1 MLQFQVRTL
10 AGQLR
15 QPRSEGEEAREQ
27 TGECALCRAA
37 DGGGHVTRL
46 KQQAEDMRRRFEH
59 DLAVLQ
65 REKSTLEQQLA
76 DTRRRGPPTDPR
88 GPSGVMGLQQ
98 QLGEIQGRIGRAR
111 EVEAEVVKAE
121 AQAKEVQV
129 ARLAREMKTTSAH
142 LGLERD
148 GRENQRRILIEQN
161 DLIDELDVE
170 LRKEKSAR
178 EAAEAKLVELE
189 TIMRLS
195 MGKKDSDDERSR
207 KDVRSS
213 VVVVREA
220 DRSAIT
226 SELRMAQETLVLD
239 SVHSTS
245 SSDSPIIQDLS
256 LRAAEAE
263 VERRSNAVLIEVL
276 SSRVQELEEMLDRS
290 NRGQQT
296 ISH

>member
-1 MLQFQVRTL
+1 
-10 AGQLR
+10 
-15 QPRSEGEEAREQ
+15 
-27 TGECALCRAA
+27 
-37 DGGGHVTRL
+37 
-46 KQQAEDMRRRFEH
+46 
-59 DLAVLQ
+59 
-65 REKSTLEQQLA
+65 
-76 DTRRRGPPTDPR
+76 
-88 GPSGVMGLQQ
+88 
-98 QLGEIQGRIGRAR
+98 
-111 EVEAEVVKAE
+111 
-121 AQAKEVQV
+121 
-129 ARLAREMKTTSAH
+129 
-142 LGLERD
+142 
-148 GRENQRRILIEQN
+148 
-161 DLIDELDVE
+161 
-170 LRKEKSAR
+170 
-178 EAAEAKLVELE
+178 
-189 TIMRLS
+189 MRLS